1 MTFCFAVRFPLEG
14 MGSKLQG
21 GPVSPLTV
29 DLTNS
34 PNVGWQHMVFLLGG
48 HIGPPLR
55 QVVRMGRNDPTCF
68 AIEIPDFWKKSE
80 AILRKCE
87 ESVHAQCWDIAVGA
101 DLCVRSW

>member
-1 MTFCFAVRFPLEG
+1 M
-14 MGSKLQG
+14 S
-21 GPVSPLTV
+21 LTV
-29 DLTNS
+29 VGITNS
-34 PNVGWQHMVFLLGG
+34 PKMEGIRAVFLPGG